1 MYIFFSG
8 VDHVYHAKD
17 EGECTGLPGEKTLHL
32 KIGCPVILIVNLS
45 DQLVNGLSG
54 TVTKL
59 GKDSVE
65 VFFKSIDQNVEVKEF
80 CFTRYKKILKKDVG
94 SRMQI
99 PLKLAFGMTVH
110 RSQGSTINRL
120 HLDCK
125 NLFQYGQLLVG
136 LSRNQTKRGLRV
148 TNFSKKLLMK
158 PPSIIS
164 EFLSRPQLPTFDNL
178 SCCIN
183 SSSFQQECPIS
194 ENYLLSD
201 HMNICITSADFD
213 DFLSEDELELIET
226 IDNLEKQVTELEV
239 LYEIPPSLEVNTLLQ
254 ELIYNTI
261 ETVQQ
266 KAENEAIE
274 YLLGNS
280 DETRPFVQYVWNKLC
295 VLKEKLVTNES
306 ISNKMLSEFYRECN
320 KVVTSEE
327 YKLMV
332 RHLMA
337 KNPTPEQYNVVF
349 KLISAVRKHML
360 NIETEPIRKKAEE
373 EAQKEKGKVF
383 VESVGGI
390 GKIRYIAGW
399 CIHKLKKNRKK
410 KILNSMYNKSKVK
423 EMEKLI
429 VEKELLEHLEATET
443 ELESSSEKESLKE
456 IERKQNIRKGLTNVT
471 DECSVFF
478 QHLDTKVRSLQTYKK
493 LDIQGPNF
501 SSFLKMELNKDL
513 SLGTEWNNL
522 FKTFEPNLKSQEHLL
537 EHIL

>member
-1 MYIFFSG
+1 
-8 VDHVYHAKD
+8 
-17 EGECTGLPGEKTLHL
+17 
-32 KIGCPVILIVNLS
+32 
-45 DQLVNGLSG
+45 
-54 TVTKL
+54 
-59 GKDSVE
+59 
-65 VFFKSIDQNVEVKEF
+65 
-80 CFTRYKKILKKDVG
+80 
-94 SRMQI
+94 MQI
-99 PLKLAFGMTVH
+99 PLKLAFVMTVH

-125 NLFQYGQLLVG
+125 NLFQYGQLLVD
-136 LSRNQTKRGLRV
+136 LSRTQTKRGLRV
-148 TNFSKKLLMK
+148 TNFSKKL

-183 SSSFQQECPIS
+183 SSSFQKECPIS

-226 IDNLEKQVTELEV
+226 IGNLEKQVTELEV

-306 ISNKMLSEFYRECN
+306 ISNKMLSEFYSECN

-327 YKLMV
+327 YKFLV

-360 NIETEPIRKKAEE
+360 NIETEPIRIKSRRRSSKR
-373 EAQKEKGKVF
+373 KR
-383 VESVGGI
+383 ESI
-390 GKIRYIAGW
+390 CRICRWY
-399 CIHKLKKNRKK
+399 
-410 KILNSMYNKSKVK
+410 
-423 EMEKLI
+423 
-429 VEKELLEHLEATET
+429 
-443 ELESSSEKESLKE
+443 
-456 IERKQNIRKGLTNVT
+456 
-471 DECSVFF
+471 
-478 QHLDTKVRSLQTYKK
+478 
-493 LDIQGPNF
+493 
-501 SSFLKMELNKDL
+501 
-513 SLGTEWNNL
+513 WNN
-522 FKTFEPNLKSQEHLL
+522 
-537 EHIL
+537 